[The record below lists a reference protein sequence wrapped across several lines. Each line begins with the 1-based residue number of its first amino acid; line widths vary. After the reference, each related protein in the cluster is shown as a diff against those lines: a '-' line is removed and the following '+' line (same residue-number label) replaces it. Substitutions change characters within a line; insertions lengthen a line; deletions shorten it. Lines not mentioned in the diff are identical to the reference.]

1 MSLTKQQQEEV
12 VKRLEI
18 EGKFL
23 SKFKE
28 LITRKMEIDPRT
40 KNVKTKPVIKQYKD
54 SKPVYA
60 TDINGNVITNPIF
73 SEYCYFL
80 EEEQCRCHR
89 MSFVLSRCKT
99 LHQNP
104 ILIGVRVFPKLTN
117 NSMQNTV
124 SQKMKYPSWN
134 Q

>member
-28 LITRKMEIDPRT
+28 LITRKMEIDPKT
-40 KNVKTKPVIKQYKD
+40 KKVKTKPVIKQYKD

-73 SEYCYFL
+73 SESTTDYNERVNAFFNGVFTP
-80 EEEQCRCHR
+80 EEKSE
-89 MSFVLSRCKT
+89 
-99 LHQNP
+99 
-104 ILIGVRVFPKLTN
+104 G
-117 NSMQNTV
+117 
-124 SQKMKYPSWN
+124 
-134 Q
+134 